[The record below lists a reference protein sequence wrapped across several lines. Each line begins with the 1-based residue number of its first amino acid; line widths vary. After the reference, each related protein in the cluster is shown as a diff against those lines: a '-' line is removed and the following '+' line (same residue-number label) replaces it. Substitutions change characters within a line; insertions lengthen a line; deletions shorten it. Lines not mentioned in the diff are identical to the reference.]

1 MADKP
6 DIPDHLKPDFDPA
19 KQTIQQLT
27 SLLGRHGVTT
37 PTSRAKKDVYVGLF
51 KEHITPNRNKFMEE
65 LTKSYGKAPKNFGS
79 GSLDADSGQGSSA
92 APSSAA
98 PTPDLKTRRRRVTL
112 SSDMVDPFKPGDG
125 AGSDE
130 QLPTTPAANVDDRK
144 VFSDD
149 NPFQSPPKGTPV
161 KTGAKTKVLKK
172 RRTTIAAPT
181 EISDDED
188 QPTQIHTGRRPRH
201 SVATFPEQ
209 AAASPQPFMFKMSQH
224 TPVKAADSDV
234 PDSPVPS
241 ARSRTGDRRKTI
253 GGDLLA
259 SRRKAAAARQSLP
272 LTLSDSTSER
282 EELLFHPIEKKQ
294 PEVDEPAK
302 EVTPSVSLTEAEPE
316 EPSAIPEGNSMEQQ
330 SATGDDTWATVT
342 PRKTTPPR
350 PKSTKRPERRFK
362 RPSTVMPAKTDRTFL
377 ITLLVFLAAA
387 TFGHWYWEARDVMG
401 YCDGNE
407 TAVRN
412 GTYEGYNPLGL
423 VLPICRKCPPRGV
436 CVDKTVLD
444 CDHPDYILEPNL
456 LTTAI
461 PSKYLPFP
469 LAEPKCVKDTKK
481 QKAEVQRQQ
490 HIEAL
495 LNFLS
500 TVVRTWIGTAECGG
514 IIRQITD
521 PLRSTATGN
530 ILGMPYSVARDELR
544 NVIGKKWDDEKL
556 KTYWDLA
563 IQLIRE
569 SGPDQ
574 STSDLAEI
582 MDETGRTRLLYST
595 QPPIMSV
602 SCRLKRSI
610 WETSRAYWLPL
621 SALGITVIF
630 FVWFWYQRQAVARE
644 ARMIAR
650 LVEDVLDAVS
660 DEAENYR
667 LDPTRHPIPG
677 LSVAQ
682 LKDYL
687 LPHVIPGSD
696 RHGKGKGESVFDEK
710 TGHTKWHLVD
720 ERARDLTW
728 EKVHQL
734 VLKNSNVRE
743 TVMDLRGES
752 HLVWQWIGSHA
763 LSPRRKGVAA
773 ARLVGSSATASGT
786 ASESGSD
793 AEDKQG
799 NQSGAFMKKLEQA
812 LEGAVQ
818 PEIKDE

>member
-37 PTSRAKKDVYVGLF
+37 PTSRAKKEVYVGLF
-51 KEHITPNRNKFMEE
+51 KEHVTPNRNKFMEE
-65 LTKSYGKAPKNFGS
+65 LTKTYGKAPKNFGS

-112 SSDMVDPFKPGDG
+112 SSEMVDLRKPSEE

-130 QLPTTPAANVDDRK
+130 QPPKTPAANVDESK
-144 VFSDD
+144 VFSDH

-161 KTGAKTKVLKK
+161 KIGAKTKVLKK

-188 QPTQIHTGRRPRH
+188 QPTQNHTGRKPRH
-201 SVATFPEQ
+201 SVATFSEQ
-209 AAASPQPFMFKMSQH
+209 VAASPQPFMFKVSQH
-224 TPVKAADSDV
+224 TPAKAADSDV

-241 ARSRTGDRRKTI
+241 ARGRAGNRRKTI

-272 LTLSDSTSER
+272 LTLSDSNSEG

-294 PEVDEPAK
+294 PGVDEPAK
-302 EVTPSVSLTEAEPE
+302 GVTPSASLAEGTPE
-316 EPSAIPEGNSMEQQ
+316 YPSAIPEGGSVGVQ
-330 SATGDDTWATVT
+330 SSTSDTWATVT

-377 ITLLVFLAAA
+377 ITLLLFLAAA

-401 YCDGNE
+401 YCDGND
-407 TAVRN
+407 TAIRN
-412 GTYEGYNPLGL
+412 GTYEGYNPLVL
-423 VLPICRKCPPRGV
+423 VLPICRDCPPRGV

-444 CDHPDYILEPNL
+444 CDHPDYILQPNP
-456 LTTAI
+456 LTKFI

-469 LAEPKCVKDTKK
+469 LAEPSCVEDTQK
-481 QKAEVQRQQ
+481 QKAELQRQQ
-490 HIEAL
+490 HIETL

-514 IIRQITD
+514 FSRQTTD

-569 SGPDQ
+569 SGPDP
-574 STSDLAEI
+574 STSDLTEI

-644 ARMIAR
+644 ARMVAR

-667 LDPTRHPIPG
+667 LDPARHPIPG

-687 LPHVIPGSD
+687 LPLVVPGSD
-696 RHGKGKGESVFDEK
+696 RRGRELGESVFDEQ
-710 TGHTKWHLVD
+710 TGHTKWYLAD
-720 ERARDLTW
+720 DRTRDRTW

-743 TVMDLRGES
+743 TIMDLKGEG

-763 LSPRRKGVAA
+763 LSPRRKGVAV
-773 ARLVGSSATASGT
+773 ARLVGSSGT

-799 NQSGAFMKKLEQA
+799 NQRGGAFMKKLEQA